1 MQVSTTQ
8 GESEFSS
15 SLLFMT
21 DFDQDALN
29 GARDAIMDEIN
40 LATAEVEDHVTYCAW
55 WRPTGSSV
63 FIQDDSCSGGSMDF
77 NGVFTAMRAGIYQ
90 VSVSLQM
97 QVDPATDTNIW
108 VQHNGQNV
116 PESLV
121 HATNDMSSFGHKI
134 DNTGKTLVLEL
145 AEGSTV
151 SLFTD
156 NEDTN
161 LGILVPF
168 CVSSVDLV

>member
-1 MQVSTTQ
+1 MTSTFDHQVS
-8 GESEFSS
+8 
-15 SLLFMT
+15 
-21 DFDQDALN
+21 A
-29 GARDAIMDEIN
+29 
-40 LATAEVEDHVTYCAW
+40 
-55 WRPTGSSV
+55 
-63 FIQDDSCSGGSMDF
+63 
-77 NGVFTAMRAGIYQ
+77 
-90 VSVSLQM
+90 SLQM
-97 QVDPATDTNIW
+97 QVEPATDTTIW

-134 DNTGKTLVLEL
+134 DNTGKTIVLEL
-145 AEGSTV
+145 AEGATV

-168 CVSSVDLV
+168 CVSSVNLV

>member
-1 MQVSTTQ
+1 MILT
-8 GESEFSS
+8 
-15 SLLFMT
+15 
-21 DFDQDALN
+21 FD
-29 GARDAIMDEIN
+29 
-40 LATAEVEDHVTYCAW
+40 C
-55 WRPTGSSV
+55 
-63 FIQDDSCSGGSMDF
+63 
-77 NGVFTAMRAGIYQ
+77 Q

-97 QVDPATDTNIW
+97 QVEPATETNIW
-108 VQHNGQNV
+108 VQHNGQSV

-134 DNTGKTLVLEL
+134 DNTGKTIVLEL
-145 AEGSTV
+145 AEGATV

-168 CVSSVDLV
+168 CVSSVNLV

>member
-1 MQVSTTQ
+1 MIFT
-8 GESEFSS
+8 
-15 SLLFMT
+15 
-21 DFDQDALN
+21 FDRL
-29 GARDAIMDEIN
+29 ILI
-40 LATAEVEDHVTYCAW
+40 L
-55 WRPTGSSV
+55 
-63 FIQDDSCSGGSMDF
+63 ILK
-77 NGVFTAMRAGIYQ
+77 

>member
-1 MQVSTTQ
+1 MIFT
-8 GESEFSS
+8 
-15 SLLFMT
+15 
-21 DFDQDALN
+21 
-29 GARDAIMDEIN
+29 
-40 LATAEVEDHVTYCAW
+40 
-55 WRPTGSSV
+55 
-63 FIQDDSCSGGSMDF
+63 F
-77 NGVFTAMRAGIYQ
+77 NPQ

-97 QVDPATDTNIW
+97 QVEPATEINLW
-108 VQHNGQNV
+108 VQHNGQSV

-145 AEGSTV
+145 AEGATV